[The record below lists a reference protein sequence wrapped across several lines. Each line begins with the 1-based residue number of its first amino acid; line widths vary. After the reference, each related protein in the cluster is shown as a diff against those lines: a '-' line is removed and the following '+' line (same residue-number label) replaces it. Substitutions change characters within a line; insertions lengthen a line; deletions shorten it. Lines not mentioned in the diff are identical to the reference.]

1 MPSACAASTWLRSAA
16 TSTPRCSGLNGA
28 EPARGLLELPFA
40 ARLVAAA
47 CLVPGDD
54 DVDEPLEEVLLGG
67 VGGAPRVLERLVR
80 GEVLAGTGEVE
91 PAGEVRLQHG

>member
-1 MPSACAASTWLRSAA
+1 VR
-16 TSTPRCSGLNGA
+16 RREGG
-28 EPARGLLELPFA
+28 EPARGLLELPLA

-67 VGGAPRVLERLVR
+67 LGRAPGVLECLVR
-80 GEVLAGTGEVE
+80 GEVLAGAGEIE
-91 PAGEVRLQHG
+91 PAGEVRFELG

>member
-1 MPSACAASTWLRSAA
+1 MVGRERP
-16 TSTPRCSGLNGA
+16 
-28 EPARGLLELPFA
+28 EPARGLLELPLA

-67 VGGAPRVLERLVR
+67 LGGAPGVLERLVR
-80 GEVLAGTGEVE
+80 GEVLAGRARSS
-91 PAGEVRLQHG
+91 PRARSDSAG